1 MIKCAKFTDVKRIE
15 IDNEIFV
22 FKVFFRSSQLDSKR
36 GGANKACSWEGADYS
51 FEVRNIWMPEFFKHD
66 NSSLAT
72 VKRRERSSALKC
84 IALHHRVVDAY
95 TEVS

>member
-1 MIKCAKFTDVKRIE
+1 MIKCTKFTDVKRIE

-22 FKVFFRSSQLDSKR
+22 FKVFFRSSQLDNKR

-66 NSSLAT
+66 NSSLAKYRE
-72 VKRRERSSALKC
+72 KRSRWE
-84 IALHHRVVDAY
+84 
-95 TEVS
+95 